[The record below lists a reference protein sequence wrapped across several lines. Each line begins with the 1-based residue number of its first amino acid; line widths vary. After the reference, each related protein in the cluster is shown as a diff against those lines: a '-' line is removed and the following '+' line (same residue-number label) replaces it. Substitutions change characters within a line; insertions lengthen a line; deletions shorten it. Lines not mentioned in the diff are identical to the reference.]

1 MLPREST
8 PLAGPNLADF
18 LIEATAAVGDLGGRF
33 PSVKNTLSLRS
44 ASSSLVSI
52 LLFKMS

>member
-18 LIEATAAVGDLGGRF
+18 LIEATAAVGYLGGRF